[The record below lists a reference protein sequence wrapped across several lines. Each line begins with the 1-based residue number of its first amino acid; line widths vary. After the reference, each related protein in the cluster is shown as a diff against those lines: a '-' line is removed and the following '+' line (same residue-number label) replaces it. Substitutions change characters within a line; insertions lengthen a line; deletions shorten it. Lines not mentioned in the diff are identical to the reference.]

1 MVHDGEVPPLSRG
14 DQLADHGLCAS
25 GWLLDELVE
34 PDGFVL
40 KEGLDPGG
48 AATVHYKLSG
58 TVEWLRP
65 ETDEAIVIVDG
76 VKLLTR
82 LSDNWHARV
91 RVGSRMSALCELTV
105 VGDYEWLAFGLPNIR
120 QDWTVGAMKLE
131 RRAIDWRDVRGEGRR
146 RRRHYTQGTPG
157 QVLAVE
163 EIDRLR
169 PGVDDVSD
177 QMMTRY
183 LLDLSP
189 A

>member
-146 RRRHYTQGTPG
+146 RRHYTQGTPG